1 MFLGLKPLKSCYT
14 VWEHD
19 PAWKMLRFGP
29 RNPLRH
35 VKPRIST
42 QNRIRSTRD
51 EEITNYCI
59 HTNGRRRKYHE
70 SSDNT
75 GRSESQQRREFYTR
89 ARRLS
94 TRIVH
99 DTVPHATRDTALTQ
113 SPSNVGSPRVV
124 HEYLASNRP
133 RPISFLPPSPPNRGH
148 LSASTPSPSGLAPVY
163 KSSLRRVSTDTDT
176 DIGLFRPFWYL
187 SNHRSTP

>member
-1 MFLGLKPLKSCYT
+1 MVDKIFMFLGLKPLKSCYT

-51 EEITNYCI
+51 EEITKLLYP
-59 HTNGRRRKYHE
+59 HE
-70 SSDNT
+70 RATYIMNHPIT
-75 GRSESQQRREFYTR
+75 QAGASQQRREFYTR

-113 SPSNVGSPRVV
+113 SPHTLSLTRARIGIVPQNMYGRR
-124 HEYLASNRP
+124 H
-133 RPISFLPPSPPNRGH
+133 LPPHPSSPWNTNSQRACKRTRGARNPSVPPW
-148 LSASTPSPSGLAPVY
+148 LS
-163 KSSLRRVSTDTDT
+163 
-176 DIGLFRPFWYL
+176 
-187 SNHRSTP
+187 